1 MKSSHKYIFYFY
13 PDTERK
19 KGLFLFF
26 NRVRDGKT
34 FARTL
39 CEIMIIK
46 KFFEELVT
54 QNETDR
60 KTTENR

>member
-1 MKSSHKYIFYFY
+1 MKSSHNYIFYFY

-34 FARTL
+34 FARTHMRNYDYQK
-39 CEIMIIK
+39 I
-46 KFFEELVT
+46 F
-54 QNETDR
+54 
-60 KTTENR
+60 